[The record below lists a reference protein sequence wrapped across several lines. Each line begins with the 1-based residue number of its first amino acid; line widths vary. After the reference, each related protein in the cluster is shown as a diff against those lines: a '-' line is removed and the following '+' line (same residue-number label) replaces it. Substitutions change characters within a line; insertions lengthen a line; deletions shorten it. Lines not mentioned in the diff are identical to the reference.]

1 MDKKMF
7 LVRVAC
13 GAGASI
19 CAWRVWRSISRA
31 KITNVKSV
39 LSPRKPTS

>member
-7 LVRVAC
+7 PVRVAC

-19 CAWRVWRSISRA
+19 CAPRVCRSISRA
-31 KITNVKSV
+31 KFTDLKSG
-39 LSPRKPTS
+39 LSPETTS